1 MEMALATD
9 TFIDQTRFEDKLK
22 ESEARYRLLA
32 DHCSDMIASLDLEGR
47 YLYVSPASV
56 TLFGQTEDDL
66 IGRLAIDFTHPDDVA
81 LFPAVIAQILKEQ
94 GVRTLTFRRRH
105 KDGRYS
111 WVESK
116 VQGVRDA
123 TGAVTQIILT
133 ARDISERRQAEED
146 LRVAATAFE
155 TQEGMVITTSDQ
167 TILRVNQ
174 AFSEI
179 TGYAPSDA
187 IGHKATLLKSGRHDQ
202 AFYDAMWTKI
212 AETGMW
218 RGEIWNRRKNGE
230 IYPEWLTI
238 TAVKN
243 PAGEVTHYVGAFTD
257 ITKRKATEEAI
268 EHLAF
273 YDPLTR
279 LPNRRLLMDRLTQ
292 ALVANARSKRG
303 GALLFIDLDNF
314 KTVNDTLGHDK
325 GDLLL
330 QQTAKRLISCVRKSD
345 TVARLGGDEFVVM
358 LEDLSANRNEAA
370 VQART
375 IGDKILAALNEPY
388 KITSYECDSSS
399 SIGITLF
406 CNHGDDVDAIIKH
419 ADLAMYR
426 AKTSGR
432 NSLCFFDPEMQQAA
446 TARAVLANELQ
457 TAVET
462 EQFVLHYQP
471 QVDGKGRLTGA
482 EALLRWQHPDRG
494 LISPADFIPLA
505 EETGLM
511 LPLGLWVL
519 RTACRQLVQWAAREG
534 TAHLTVSVNVSAC
547 QFRQA
552 DFVERVLETV
562 DAIGADPTKLTL
574 ELTES
579 MLIEDIDDTIA
590 KMGQMKERGLSFSL
604 DDFGTGYSSLAYL
617 KSLPLSELKIDRSF
631 ITDVHS
637 DPNSGA
643 IAKTI
648 VFLAQSLGLTVIA
661 EGVETELQRTFLDN
675 HGCRDYQG
683 FLFSRPL
690 PLDAFEAFAAQDFV
704 DTCGVSGPMIGSD
717 HRN

>member
-1 MEMALATD
+1 MATD